1 MSKFKHVFIA
11 FLIFSSLASF
21 ASAGI
26 VYQVGLGDGF
36 SAYTE
41 VYSDG
46 KNAFLLVTYT
56 STQWPTHLGPVCED
70 FWNYTLEEKP
80 FHCYLS
86 PVVWYYFPFY
96 FDGSNMYFVDP
107 FLNNSSPKFSGISS
121 HPLFYRQDNAWIM
134 VFFEQKAPFSSL
146 VWRFDGNCIDY
157 LGVGNY
163 TEEQRSPT
171 TAPVKG
177 VLKNNA
183 VIFSNGSR
191 TYVIPV
197 KELEP
202 YFNANFT
209 IKYLEGVFLDSG
221 VIFYP
226 AVYRGIWNVTPGQHD
241 YSKVV
246 LFGKEEG
253 EAKLL
258 NTSSLKPFPVFFYD
272 GKNLK
277 VFYIFKIT
285 GDGTLEVFVEEDFF
299 THWPECRKEGICGPA
314 FIVLPSLMILALKR
328 GFRHE

>member
-1 MSKFKHVFIA
+1 MSKFKYVFIA

-36 SAYTE
+36 SAHTE

-46 KNAFLLVTYT
+46 KNAFIVITYET
-56 STQWPTHLGPVCED
+56 MMWPAHLGPVCEG
-70 FWNYTLEEKP
+70 FWSYPLEEKP
-80 FHCYLS
+80 FKCYLQLLI
-86 PVVWYYFPFY
+86 PYYSTFY
-96 FDGSNMYFVDP
+96 FDGRSLYLVDP
-107 FLNNSSPKFSGISS
+107 FLKNSSEALDILS
-121 HPLFYRQDNAWIM
+121 HPLFYHQNDSWVM

-163 TEEQRSPT
+163 TREQRSPT
-171 TAPVKG
+171 TTPVKG

-183 VIFSNGSR
+183 VIFSNGSQ

-226 AVYRGIWNVTPGQHD
+226 AVYRGIWNITPGQHD

-246 LFGKEEG
+246 LFGEEEG

-277 VFYIFKIT
+277 VFYIFKII
-285 GDGTLEVFVEEDFF
+285 GDGTLEVFVEKNFF

-314 FIVLPSLMILALKR
+314 FIVLSSLMILALKE